1 MVINQKCILLLKCLE
16 IIFSR
21 FDDHE
26 RYLKPPAVGEVSEK
40 YTLRQV
46 RIILEWPWQ
55 AREPWGD
62 R

>member
-1 MVINQKCILLLKCLE
+1 MYRGGYDYQPVCMVTNNKCILLLKCLE

-40 YTLRQV
+40 N
-46 RIILEWPWQ
+46 IE
-55 AREPWGD
+55 AGK
-62 R
+62 